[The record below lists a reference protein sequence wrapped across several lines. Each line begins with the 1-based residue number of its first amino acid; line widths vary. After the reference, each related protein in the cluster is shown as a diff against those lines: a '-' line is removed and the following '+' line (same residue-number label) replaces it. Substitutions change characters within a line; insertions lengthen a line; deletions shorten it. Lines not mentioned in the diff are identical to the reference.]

1 MKDDLVSQEMI
12 NAAVNRPRGQEM
24 INAAVNR
31 PREEQRRA
39 VDRKKPSTSS

>member
-1 MKDDLVSQEMI
+1 MDDQV
-12 NAAVNRPRGQEM
+12 GQEM

-39 VDRKKPSTSS
+39 VERKKPTTSSLYFVLYKK